1 MKALLLKQLLLDCGI
16 SQSEFTGMT
25 GWSRPR
31 INKALQGKM
40 PAKAKKFRADIEAA
54 VKKSKILTDWLR
66 KSGHKISDIWNAA
79 DTGFSMN
86 MPRGFEKKMSG
97 ATTKYWQYPAIQPG
111 DPLKSETHK
120 ETEMITPK
128 ALRYFK
134 LFRSPFV
141 NDITDVKDIF
151 LSEDH
156 IFLKEMMLDTA
167 RHAGF
172 TAVYGEVGS
181 GKSIMRKAVVQ
192 ELINDGIKVI
202 YPIIIDKTRIT
213 PGSLIDAII
222 MDVSDEKPK
231 RSLEPK
237 TRQALKLLRNRATSG
252 MKQTLIVEEAHLLN
266 VKAMKALKQIYEL
279 EDGFSRLIG
288 IVLIG
293 QPELKFL
300 LDETRH
306 PEMREVTRRV
316 TCAEIGGL
324 GKDLPRYLMHKFS
337 RMNKKPE
344 DIFNADA
351 YAAMERRLSDKVG
364 RRTVSKAYP
373 LTVNNFT
380 SRAMNLAAEMG
391 EEKVTEDVVMGV

>member
-1 MKALLLKQLLLDCGI
+1 M
-16 SQSEFTGMT
+16 
-25 GWSRPR
+25 
-31 INKALQGKM
+31 
-40 PAKAKKFRADIEAA
+40 
-54 VKKSKILTDWLR
+54 
-66 KSGHKISDIWNAA
+66 
-79 DTGFSMN
+79 
-86 MPRGFEKKMSG
+86 
-97 ATTKYWQYPAIQPG
+97 
-111 DPLKSETHK
+111 
-120 ETEMITPK
+120 
-128 ALRYFK
+128 
-134 LFRSPFV
+134 
-141 NDITDVKDIF
+141 
-151 LSEDH
+151 
-156 IFLKEMMLDTA
+156 
-167 RHAGF
+167 
-172 TAVYGEVGS
+172 
-181 GKSIMRKAVVQ
+181 Q

-213 PGSLIDAII
+213 PGSLIDAVI

-344 DIFNADA
+344 DIFNSDA

-373 LTVNNFT
+373 LTVNNFA

>member
-1 MKALLLKQLLLDCGI
+1 MLLLKQLLLDCGVTQQELADMAGCCRPHI
-16 SQSEFTGMT
+16 S
-25 GWSRPR
+25 R
-31 INKALQGKM
+31 ALQGRVPVKE
-40 PAKAKKFRADIEAA
+40 KKFKTNIETAITG
-54 VKKSKILTDWLR
+54 SKILTAWLR
-66 KSGHKISDIWNAA
+66 KRGCKVSDIWTAA
-79 DTGFSMN
+79 DDDFSLSR
-86 MPRGFEKKMSG
+86 PRGFGKKMSG
-97 ATTKYWQYPAIQPG
+97 AATKYWKHPAIQPG
-111 DPLKSETHK
+111 DPLKTETHK
-120 ETEMITPK
+120 EAEMITPK

-134 LFRSPFV
+134 LFRSPFI

-172 TAVYGEVGS
+172 TAVFGEVGS

-192 ELINDGIKVI
+192 ELVNDGIKVI

-213 PGSLIDAII
+213 PASLIDAII

-237 TRQALKLLRNRATSG
+237 TRQALKLLRNRAISG
-252 MKQTLIVEEAHLLN
+252 MKQALIIEEAHLLN

-293 QPELKFL
+293 QTELKFL

-324 GKDLPRYLMHKFS
+324 GKDLPRYLIHKFV
-337 RMNKKPE
+337 RINKKPE
-344 DIFNADA
+344 DIFTADA
-351 YAAMERRLSDKVG
+351 YSAMERRLSDKVG
-364 RRTVSKAYP
+364 RRNVSKAHP
-373 LTVNNFT
+373 LTVNNFA

-391 EEKVTEDVVMGV
+391 EERVTEDVVMSV

>member
-1 MKALLLKQLLLDCGI
+1 MKALLLKQLLLECGFSQQAFSEMAGCGRMQI
-16 SQSEFTGMT
+16 SRVLYGKVLDKNKKIKQKIESTVADSKTLTAWLHERKYKTSDIWKPVDANLT
-25 GWSRPR
+25 LSRPR
-31 INKALQGKM
+31 GFGK
-40 PAKAKKFRADIEAA
+40 
-54 VKKSKILTDWLR
+54 
-66 KSGHKISDIWNAA
+66 KISAGLA
-79 DTGFSMN
+79 QSY
-86 MPRGFEKKMSG
+86 KHL
-97 ATTKYWQYPAIQPG
+97 AIQTG
-111 DPLKSETHK
+111 DPLETKTHK

-156 IFLKEMMLDTA
+156 IFLKEMMLDTV

-172 TAVYGEVGS
+172 TAVFGEVGS

-192 ELINDGIKVI
+192 ELVNDGIKVI

-213 PGSLIDAII
+213 PASLIDAII
-222 MDVSDEKPK
+222 MDISDEKTK

-252 MKQTLIVEEAHLLN
+252 MKQALIIEEAHLLN

-279 EDGFSRLIG
+279 EDGFSKLIG
-288 IVLIG
+288 IILIG

-316 TCAEIGGL
+316 TRAEIAGMGCDT
-324 GKDLPRYLMHKFS
+324 GRYLAHKFTRINRKIS
-337 RMNKKPE
+337 E
-344 DIFNADA
+344 IITDDGLVAI
-351 YAAMERRLSDKVG
+351 ERRLSDKIG

-373 LTVNNFT
+373 LTVNNFA
-380 SRAMNLAAEMG
+380 SRAMNLAVEMG
-391 EEKVTEDVVMGV
+391 EEKVTEGVVMSI

>member
-1 MKALLLKQLLLDCGI
+1 MLLLKQLLLDCGV
-16 SQSEFTGMT
+16 SQQEFAGMT
-25 GWSRPR
+25 GHCRPHISR
-31 INKALQGKM
+31 ALQGRVLVKE
-40 PAKAKKFRADIEAA
+40 KKFKAAVEAA
-54 VKKSKILTDWLR
+54 VDGSEILTAWLR
-66 KSGHKISDIWNAA
+66 KRGCKVSDIWTAA
-79 DTGFSMN
+79 DVGFSLN
-86 MPRGFEKKMSG
+86 RPRGFGKKMSG
-97 ATTKYWQYPAIQPG
+97 AVTKYWKHPAMQPG
-111 DPLKSETHK
+111 DPLKTETHK
-120 ETEMITPK
+120 EAEMITPK

-172 TAVYGEVGS
+172 TAVFGEVGS

-192 ELINDGIKVI
+192 ELVNDGIKVI

-213 PGSLIDAII
+213 PASLIDAII

-237 TRQALKLLRNRATSG
+237 TRQALKLLRNRAISG
-252 MKQTLIVEEAHLLN
+252 MKQALIIEEAHLLN

-288 IVLIG
+288 IILIG
-293 QPELKFL
+293 QTELKFL

-324 GKDLPRYLMHKFS
+324 GKDLQRYLIHKFV
-337 RMNKKPE
+337 RINKKPE
-344 DIFNADA
+344 DIFTADA

-364 RRTVSKAYP
+364 RRNVSKAHP
-373 LTVNNFT
+373 LTVNNFA

-391 EEKVTEDVVMGV
+391 EERVTEDVVMSV